1 MIMSLKLRL
10 LIIVS
15 IILLI
20 NFAAAGYFMVQ
31 NARLALAQEMASST
45 QLAKGLL
52 VNALPTLRFSN
63 DLSERLTLIVDSVRH
78 TRHIRAWFEDMH
90 GQPLIGQED
99 QTGFFNK
106 PDAPDWF
113 IRMMEP
119 EAVAF
124 RRLITKGSKSY
135 GYLVVE
141 ADPSD
146 EVTEVWQDIQTLFWL
161 GVFFLL
167 LILSLIYLALRQG
180 LRPLSQLSDA
190 LGHLEQGDFTAR
202 VDTSAVKELNPIQI
216 RFNHMASVLEK
227 TMVENHAL
235 AGNMLSLQESQQRDL
250 ARELH
255 DELAPCLFGIRVDLG
270 EIERIAGENH
280 LIEIEE
286 KVGSVK
292 TITNH
297 IQSLVRK
304 MLSRLRPMTLD
315 DLGLTEALRD
325 MLHNWRER
333 QPEIDWEWDFV
344 GEFESLP
351 DTLQVTIYRLVQ
363 ECTTNCV
370 RHAHASHV
378 KVEVR
383 REAETIKV
391 AVTDDGKGLD
401 ANLVKGFGLI
411 GMRERV
417 SALGGRIAFDTEE
430 GRGLQVRVLIPL
442 KGETKNETGIN
453 NFGGG
458 RSSDSQ
464 SRLSSTDSTN
474 SLGYSSRS

>member
-1 MIMSLKLRL
+1 MSLKFRL
-10 LIIVS
+10 LVIVT

-31 NARLALAQEMASST
+31 NARQALASEMASST

-135 GYLVVE
+135 GYLIVE

-146 EVTEVWQDIQTLFWL
+146 EVTEVWRDVQMLFWL
-161 GVFFLL
+161 GVLFLSM
-167 LILSLIYLALRQG
+167 ILMLIYIALRQG
-180 LRPLSQLSDA
+180 LTPLEELAHA
-190 LGHLEQGDFTAR
+190 LARLEKGDFEAR
-202 VDTSAVKELNPIQI
+202 VDTSAVRELTPIQM

-227 TMVENHAL
+227 TMAENHAL
-235 AGNMLSLQESQQRDL
+235 AGNMLTVQEGERRDL
-250 ARELH
+250 SRELH

-270 EIERIAGENH
+270 EIERLAGEH
-280 LIEIEE
+280 QIDEIQE
-286 KVGSVK
+286 KVSSVK
-292 TITNH
+292 SITTH

-315 DLGLTEALRD
+315 DLGLTDALRD

-344 GEFESLP
+344 GDFHDLP
-351 DTLQVTIYRLVQ
+351 DTLQVTVYRVVQ

-370 RHAHASHV
+370 RHAQASHV
-378 KVEVR
+378 KVELR
-383 REAETIKV
+383 RDKETIKV
-391 AVTDDGKGLD
+391 AVTDDGKGLSS
-401 ANLVKGFGLI
+401 NLVRGFGLI

-442 KGETKNETGIN
+442 KGEE
-453 NFGGG
+453 
-458 RSSDSQ
+458 
-464 SRLSSTDSTN
+464 
-474 SLGYSSRS
+474 

>member
-474 SLGYSSRS
+474 SLGYSPRS

>member
-1 MIMSLKLRL
+1 MSLKLRL

-90 GQPLIGQED
+90 GEPLIGQED

-227 TMVENHAL
+227 TMAENHAL

-383 REAETIKV
+383 RETETIKV

-442 KGETKNETGIN
+442 KGEAKNETGIN
-453 NFGGG
+453 NFGSG
-458 RSSDSQ
+458 RSSNSQ
-464 SRLSSTDSTN
+464 SRLPSTDSTN

>member
-1 MIMSLKLRL
+1 
-10 LIIVS
+10 
-15 IILLI
+15 
-20 NFAAAGYFMVQ
+20 MVQ
-31 NARLALAQEMASST
+31 NARQALALEMASST

-78 TRHIRAWFEDMH
+78 TRHIRAWFENMH

-99 QTGFFNK
+99 ELGFFNK

-113 IRMMEP
+113 IRLMEP

-146 EVTEVWQDIQTLFWL
+146 EVTEVWKDIRMLFGL
-161 GVFFLL
+161 GAFFLT
-167 LILSLIYLALRQG
+167 LILFLIYMALRQG
-180 LRPLSQLSDA
+180 LKPLSELADA
-190 LGHLEQGDFTAR
+190 LGKLEKGDFSAR
-202 VDTSAVKELNPIQI
+202 VDNTGVKELNPIQI
-216 RFNHMASVLEK
+216 RFNHMARVLDS
-227 TMVENHAL
+227 TMAENHAL
-235 AGNMLSLQESQQRDL
+235 AGNMLSLQESERRDL

-270 EIERIAGENH
+270 EIERIANEH
-280 LIEIEE
+280 AVSDIQE
-286 KVGSVK
+286 KVSSVK
-292 TITNH
+292 TITTH

-315 DLGLTEALRD
+315 DLGLAEALRD
-325 MLHNWRER
+325 MLLNWRDR
-333 QPEIDWEWDFV
+333 QPEIDWEWNFV
-344 GEFESLP
+344 GDFHGLP
-351 DTLQVTIYRLVQ
+351 DTLQVTIYRVVQ

-378 KVEVR
+378 MVEVR
-383 REAETIKV
+383 REHDTVKA

-401 ANLVKGFGLI
+401 PHAVRGFGLI

-417 SALGGRIAFDTEE
+417 SALGGRISFDTAE

-442 KGETKNETGIN
+442 RNEQNKDTASEN
-453 NFGGG
+453 
-458 RSSDSQ
+458 
-464 SRLSSTDSTN
+464 LN
-474 SLGYSSRS
+474 SGLALQKAVAYKSEN

>member
-1 MIMSLKLRL
+1 MIMSLKFR
-10 LIIVS
+10 IVVIVT
-15 IILLI
+15 IILVI

-31 NARLALAQEMASST
+31 NARQALVSEMKSST

-52 VNALPTLRFSN
+52 INALPTLRFSN
-63 DLSERLTLIVDSVRH
+63 DLGERLTLIVDSVKG
-78 TRHIRAWFEDMH
+78 TRHIRAWFEDMN
-90 GQPLIGQED
+90 GKPLIGVEEHAN
-99 QTGFFNK
+99 FISK
-106 PDAPDWF
+106 PDAPNWF
-113 IRMMEP
+113 IKMMEP

-146 EVTEVWQDIQTLFWL
+146 EVMEVWRDVQVLISL
-161 GVFFLL
+161 GSFFLV
-167 LILSLIYLALRQG
+167 LIVGLIYMALRQG
-180 LRPLSQLSDA
+180 LKPLGELSDA
-190 LGHLEQGDFTAR
+190 LGKLEKGDFSAR
-202 VDTSAVKELNPIQI
+202 VETSVVKELTPIQN
-216 RFNHMASVLEK
+216 RFNHMAGVLEK

-235 AGNMLSLQESQQRDL
+235 AGNMLAVQETERREL

-255 DELAPCLFGIRVDLG
+255 DELGPCLFGIRVDLAD
-270 EIERIAGENH
+270 IERIANAH
-280 LIEIEE
+280 LLTEVEQ

-315 DLGLTEALRD
+315 DLGLTDALRD
-325 MLHNWRER
+325 MLRNWRDR

-344 GEFESLP
+344 GDCRDLP
-351 DTLQVTIYRLVQ
+351 DTLQVTVYRIIQ

-370 RHAHASHV
+370 RHAKASHV
-378 KVEVR
+378 KVEMR
-383 REAETIKV
+383 RDEETLKFS
-391 AVTDDGKGLD
+391 VTDNGVGLN
-401 ANLVKGFGLI
+401 ANLIRGFGLI

-442 KGETKNETGIN
+442 KGN
-453 NFGGG
+453 
-458 RSSDSQ
+458 DS
-464 SRLSSTDSTN
+464 L
-474 SLGYSSRS
+474 

>member
-1 MIMSLKLRL
+1 MSLKLRL

-297 IQSLVRK
+297 IHSLVRK

>member
-1 MIMSLKLRL
+1 MSLKLRL

-391 AVTDDGKGLD
+391 TVTDDGKGLD

-474 SLGYSSRS
+474 SLGYSPRS

>member
-1 MIMSLKLRL
+1 MSLKLRL

-90 GQPLIGQED
+90 GEPLIGQED

-227 TMVENHAL
+227 TMAENHAL

-383 REAETIKV
+383 RETETIKV

-464 SRLSSTDSTN
+464 SRLPSADSTN